1 MHASIH
7 LCKPHHPFSTL
18 LLKFLV
24 CLHFVQ
30 AMAGNQKMQLLK
42 SERRM
47 FSSSDDN
54 AVIKQVTATHAPDG
68 REVEVRLILDVVED
82 VLKRSTPT
90 IVVVELQSHTP
101 FVILSELSDGV
112 IIMFLTIKATVFI
125 VIIIIVIFFFL
136 IFPLFV
142 PRFIIF
148 FFLIVVFV
156 VGQDFCY

>member
-1 MHASIH
+1 MPRSYPLKQGSRFRCLFNTLVSFYKPARMHASIH
-7 LCKPHHPFSTL
+7 LCKPHHPFSTF

-90 IVVVELQSHTP
+90 IVVVEL
-101 FVILSELSDGV
+101 
-112 IIMFLTIKATVFI
+112 
-125 VIIIIVIFFFL
+125 
-136 IFPLFV
+136 
-142 PRFIIF
+142 
-148 FFLIVVFV
+148 
-156 VGQDFCY
+156 

>member
-1 MHASIH
+1 MIFLPVKEWLWDRPHERLILIKKKKKCFAVTPCEKQGSRFRCRFSTLASLYKPARMHARIH

-24 CLHFVQ
+24 CPHFVQ

-90 IVVVELQSHTP
+90 IVVVELQCHTP
-101 FVILSELSDGV
+101 LICY
-112 IIMFLTIKATVFI
+112 FI
-125 VIIIIVIFFFL
+125 
-136 IFPLFV
+136 
-142 PRFIIF
+142 
-148 FFLIVVFV
+148 
-156 VGQDFCY
+156 